1 MFDKSLTKNRKG
13 NAVKAVI
20 LYLNEEKP
28 FAEYSQLL
36 PLISQER
43 RERIARMAVNGDKV
57 RSLFAELLIRY
68 QASEQLGADF
78 NLLEFGKNE
87 FGKPFIIGE
96 SGYDFSVSH
105 SGKAVAFAGADS
117 ARVGFDVERIRRR
130 KSGVLGR
137 FFAEN
142 EIKFIEESE
151 TPDEAFFEI
160 WTKKEAYSKML
171 GKGLAAG
178 FNLFDV
184 TGNALGCKF
193 FTKITNGYAFSVCT
207 EEISASPEIE
217 EVTEDKFLQKL
228 LERLN
233 FTLY

>member
-1 MFDKSLTKNRKG
+1 M
-13 NAVKAVI
+13 KAVI

-36 PLISQER
+36 PIISQER
-43 RERIARMAVNGDKV
+43 QERIARMAVNGDKI

-68 QASEQLGADF
+68 EASEQLGADF

-87 FGKPFIIGE
+87 FGKPFVIGAD
-96 SGYDFSVSH
+96 GYDFSVSH
-105 SGKAVAFAGADS
+105 SARAVAFAGVS
-117 ARVGFDVERIRRR
+117 SRVGVDIERIRRR
-130 KSGVLGR
+130 KSGFSER

-178 FNLFDV
+178 FSSFDV
-184 TGNALGCKF
+184 TGNGLDCEF
-193 FTKITNGYAFSVCT
+193 FTKMTNGYAFSVCEEKISALPET
-207 EEISASPEIE
+207 EELSE
-217 EVTEDKFLQKL
+217 EDFLQKL
-228 LERLN
+228 AECLN

>member
-1 MFDKSLTKNRKG
+1 M
-13 NAVKAVI
+13 KATI

-43 RERIARMAVNGDKV
+43 QERIARMAVNGDKI

-68 QASEQLGADF
+68 EASEQLGADF

-105 SGKAVAFAGADS
+105 SGKAVAFAGENADVGIT
-117 ARVGFDVERIRRR
+117 RVGVDIERIRRR
-130 KSGVLGR
+130 KSGISER

-151 TPDEAFFEI
+151 NPDEAFFEI

-178 FNLFDV
+178 FGSFDV
-184 TGNALGCKF
+184 TGNGLGCEF
-193 FTKITNGYAFSVCT
+193 FTKITNGYAFSVCEEKISALPET
-207 EEISASPEIE
+207 EELSE
-217 EVTEDKFLQKL
+217 EDFLQKL
-228 LERLN
+228 AERLN

>member
-1 MFDKSLTKNRKG
+1 MFDKSLTINRKES
-13 NAVKAVI
+13 AVKAVI

-28 FAEYSQLL
+28 LAEYSQLL

-68 QASEQLGADF
+68 EASEQLGADF
-78 NLLEFGKNE
+78 DSLEFGKNE

-105 SGKAVAFAGADS
+105 SGKAVAFAGANS
-117 ARVGFDVERIRRR
+117 ARVGLDVERIRRR
-130 KSGVLGR
+130 KSGVSER

-142 EIKFIEESE
+142 EIKFIEESK

-178 FNLFDV
+178 FNSFDV
-184 TGNALGCKF
+184 TGKALDCEF

-207 EEISASPEIE
+207 EEISVSPEIE
-217 EVTEDKFLQKL
+217 EVPEDKFLQKL
-228 LERLN
+228 SERLN

>member
-1 MFDKSLTKNRKG
+1 M
-13 NAVKAVI
+13 KAVI

-43 RERIARMAVNGDKV
+43 QERIAKMAVNGDKI

-68 QASEQLGADF
+68 EASEQLGADF

-87 FGKPFIIGE
+87 FGKPFIIGKN
-96 SGYDFSVSH
+96 GYDFSVSH
-105 SGKAVAFAGADS
+105 SARAVAFAGVS
-117 ARVGFDVERIRRR
+117 SRVGVDIERIRRR
-130 KSGVLGR
+130 KSGFSER

-178 FNLFDV
+178 FSSFDV
-184 TGNALGCKF
+184 TGNALDCKF
-193 FTKITNGYAFSVCT
+193 FTKITNGYAFSVCEEKISALPET
-207 EEISASPEIE
+207 EELSE
-217 EVTEDKFLQKL
+217 EQFLQKL
-228 LERLN
+228 AECLN

>member
-1 MFDKSLTKNRKG
+1 M
-13 NAVKAVI
+13 KAVI

-43 RERIARMAVNGDKV
+43 QERIARMAVNGDKI

-68 QASEQLGADF
+68 EASEQLGADF

-87 FGKPFIIGE
+87 FGKPFIVGK

-105 SGKAVAFAGADS
+105 SARAVAFAGVS
-117 ARVGFDVERIRRR
+117 SRVGVDIEHIRRR
-130 KSGVLGR
+130 KSGFSER

-142 EIKFIEESE
+142 EIKFIGESE

-178 FNLFDV
+178 FNSFDV
-184 TGNALGCKF
+184 TGNGLECEF
-193 FTKITNGYAFSVCT
+193 FTKITNGYAFSVCEEKISELSET
-207 EEISASPEIE
+207 EELSE
-217 EVTEDKFLQKL
+217 EQFLQKL
-228 LERLN
+228 AECLN

>member
-1 MFDKSLTKNRKG
+1 M
-13 NAVKAVI
+13 KAVI
-20 LYLNEEKP
+20 VYLNEEKP

-68 QASEQLGADF
+68 EASEQLGTDF
-78 NLLEFGKNE
+78 DSLEFGKNE

-96 SGYDFSVSH
+96 NGYDFSVSH
-105 SGKAVAFAGADS
+105 SGKAVAFAGADP
-117 ARVGFDVERIRRR
+117 ARVGVDVERIRRR
-130 KSGVLGR
+130 KSGISER

-142 EIKFIEESE
+142 EIKFIEKSE

-160 WTKKEAYSKML
+160 WTRKEAYSKML

-178 FNLFDV
+178 FNSFDV
-184 TGNALGCKF
+184 TGNGLGCEF
-193 FTKITNGYAFSVCT
+193 LTKITNGYAFSVCA
-207 EEISASPEIE
+207 EEISALPKIE
-217 EVTEDKFLQKL
+217 EIYEDKFLQKL
-228 LERLN
+228 SERLN

>member
-1 MFDKSLTKNRKG
+1 MK
-13 NAVKAVI
+13 VVI

-43 RERIARMAVNGDKV
+43 QERIAKMAVNGDKI

-68 QASEQLGADF
+68 EVSEQLGADF

-87 FGKPFIIGE
+87 FGKPFIIGKN
-96 SGYDFSVSH
+96 GYDFSVSH
-105 SGKAVAFAGADS
+105 SARAVAFAGVS
-117 ARVGFDVERIRRR
+117 SRVGVDIERIRRR
-130 KSGVLGR
+130 KSGFSKR

-178 FNLFDV
+178 FSSFDV
-184 TGNALGCKF
+184 TGNALDCKF
-193 FTKITNGYAFSVCT
+193 FTKITNDYAFSVCEEKISALPET
-207 EEISASPEIE
+207 EELSE
-217 EVTEDKFLQKL
+217 EKFLQKL
-228 LERLN
+228 AECLN

>member
-1 MFDKSLTKNRKG
+1 M
-13 NAVKAVI
+13 KAVI

-43 RERIARMAVNGDKV
+43 QERIAKMAVNGDKI

-68 QASEQLGADF
+68 EVSEQLGADF

-87 FGKPFIIGE
+87 FGKPFIIGKN
-96 SGYDFSVSH
+96 GYDFSVSH
-105 SGKAVAFAGADS
+105 SARAVAFAGVS
-117 ARVGFDVERIRRR
+117 SRVGVDIERIRRR
-130 KSGVLGR
+130 KSGFSER

-178 FNLFDV
+178 FSSFDV
-184 TGNALGCKF
+184 TGNALDCKF
-193 FTKITNGYAFSVCT
+193 FTKITNGYAFSVCKEKISALPET
-207 EEISASPEIE
+207 EELSE
-217 EVTEDKFLQKL
+217 EEFLQKL
-228 LERLN
+228 AECLN

>member
-1 MFDKSLTKNRKG
+1 MKT
-13 NAVKAVI
+13 VI

-28 FAEYSQLL
+28 FTEYSQLL

-43 RERIARMAVNGDKV
+43 QERIARMAVNGDKI

-68 QASEQLGADF
+68 EVSEQLGADF

-105 SGKAVAFAGADS
+105 SGKAVAFAGENADVGIT
-117 ARVGFDVERIRRR
+117 RVGVDIERIRRR
-130 KSGVLGR
+130 KSGFSER

-178 FNLFDV
+178 FGSFDV
-184 TGNALGCKF
+184 TGNDLDCKF
-193 FTKITNGYAFSVCT
+193 FTKITNGYAFSVCEEKISALPET
-207 EEISASPEIE
+207 EELSE
-217 EVTEDKFLQKL
+217 EDFLQKL
-228 LERLN
+228 AERLN

>member
-1 MFDKSLTKNRKG
+1 M
-13 NAVKAVI
+13 KAVI
-20 LYLNEEKP
+20 VYLNEEKS

-68 QASEQLGADF
+68 EASEQLGADF
-78 NLLEFGKNE
+78 DSLEFGKNE

-117 ARVGFDVERIRRR
+117 ARVGVDVERIRRR
-130 KSGVLGR
+130 KSGISER

-142 EIKFIEESE
+142 EIKFIEKSE
-151 TPDEAFFEI
+151 TPDEVFFEI
-160 WTKKEAYSKML
+160 WTRKEAYSKML

-178 FNLFDV
+178 FNSFDV
-184 TGNALGCKF
+184 TGNELGCEF
-193 FTKITNGYAFSVCT
+193 CTKITNGYAFSLCA
-207 EEISASPEIE
+207 EEISALPEIE
-217 EVTEDKFLQKL
+217 EISEDKFLQKL
-228 LERLN
+228 SERLN
-233 FTLY
+233 FTLN

>member
-1 MFDKSLTKNRKG
+1 M
-13 NAVKAVI
+13 KAVI

-36 PLISQER
+36 PLISQKR

-68 QASEQLGADF
+68 EASEQLGADF
-78 NLLEFGKNE
+78 DSLEFGKNG

-105 SGKAVAFAGADS
+105 SGKAVVFAGADS
-117 ARVGFDVERIRRR
+117 ARVGVDVERIRRR
-130 KSGVLGR
+130 KSGISER

-142 EIKFIEESE
+142 EIKFIEGSNS
-151 TPDEAFFEI
+151 PDEAFFEI

-178 FNLFDV
+178 FNSFDV
-184 TGNALGCKF
+184 TENELAGKF
-193 FTKITNGYAFSVCT
+193 FTKKTNGYAFSVCS
-207 EEISASPEIE
+207 EEISALSEIE
-217 EVTEDKFLQKL
+217 EMSEDKFLQKL
-228 LERLN
+228 AERLN

>member
-1 MFDKSLTKNRKG
+1 M
-13 NAVKAVI
+13 KAVI

-43 RERIARMAVNGDKV
+43 QERIAKMAVNGDKI

-68 QASEQLGADF
+68 EVSEQLGADF

-87 FGKPFIIGE
+87 FGKPFIIGKN
-96 SGYDFSVSH
+96 GYDFSVSH
-105 SGKAVAFAGADS
+105 SARAVAFAGVS
-117 ARVGFDVERIRRR
+117 SRVGVDIERIRRR
-130 KSGVLGR
+130 KSGLSER

-142 EIKFIEESE
+142 EIKFIEGSE

-178 FNLFDV
+178 FSSFDV
-184 TGNALGCKF
+184 TGNALDCKF
-193 FTKITNGYAFSVCT
+193 FTKITNGYAFSVCEEKISALPET
-207 EEISASPEIE
+207 EELSE
-217 EVTEDKFLQKL
+217 EKFLQKL
-228 LERLN
+228 AECLN

>member
-1 MFDKSLTKNRKG
+1 M
-13 NAVKAVI
+13 KAVI

-36 PLISQER
+36 PLISQGR
-43 RERIARMAVNGDKV
+43 QERIAKMAVNGDKI

-68 QASEQLGADF
+68 EVSEQLGADF
-78 NLLEFGKNE
+78 NLLEFGQNE
-87 FGKPFIIGE
+87 FGKPFIIGKN
-96 SGYDFSVSH
+96 GYDFSVSH
-105 SGKAVAFAGADS
+105 SARAVAFAGVSSRIGVDI
-117 ARVGFDVERIRRR
+117 ERIRRR
-130 KSGVLGR
+130 KSGFSEC

-178 FNLFDV
+178 FSSFDV
-184 TGNALGCKF
+184 TGNALDCKF
-193 FTKITNGYAFSVCT
+193 FTKITNGYAFSVCEEKISALPET
-207 EEISASPEIE
+207 EELSE
-217 EVTEDKFLQKL
+217 EKFLQKL
-228 LERLN
+228 AEFLN

>member
-1 MFDKSLTKNRKG
+1 M
-13 NAVKAVI
+13 KAVI

-43 RERIARMAVNGDKV
+43 QERIAKMAVNGDKI

-68 QASEQLGADF
+68 EVSEQLGTDF

-87 FGKPFIIGE
+87 FGKPFIIGKN
-96 SGYDFSVSH
+96 GYDFSVSH
-105 SGKAVAFAGADS
+105 SARAVAFAGVS
-117 ARVGFDVERIRRR
+117 SRVGVDIERIRRR
-130 KSGVLGR
+130 KSGFSER

-178 FNLFDV
+178 FSSFDV
-184 TGNALGCKF
+184 TGNALDCKF
-193 FTKITNGYAFSVCT
+193 FTNITNGYAFSVCKEKISALPET
-207 EEISASPEIE
+207 EELSE
-217 EVTEDKFLQKL
+217 EEFLQKL
-228 LERLN
+228 AECLN

>member
-1 MFDKSLTKNRKG
+1 M
-13 NAVKAVI
+13 KAVI

-28 FAEYSQLL
+28 FAEYSRLL

-43 RERIARMAVNGDKV
+43 QERIAKMAVNGDKI

-68 QASEQLGADF
+68 EVSEQLGADF

-87 FGKPFIIGE
+87 FGKPFIIGKN
-96 SGYDFSVSH
+96 GYDFSVSH
-105 SGKAVAFAGADS
+105 SARAVAFAGVS
-117 ARVGFDVERIRRR
+117 SRVGVDIERIRRR
-130 KSGVLGR
+130 KSGLSER

-142 EIKFIEESE
+142 EIKFIEGSE

-178 FNLFDV
+178 FSLFDV
-184 TGNALGCKF
+184 TGNALDCKF
-193 FTKITNGYAFSVCT
+193 FTKITNGYAFSVCEEKISALPET
-207 EEISASPEIE
+207 EELSE
-217 EVTEDKFLQKL
+217 EKFLQKL
-228 LERLN
+228 AECLN

>member
-1 MFDKSLTKNRKG
+1 M
-13 NAVKAVI
+13 KAVI

-28 FAEYSQLL
+28 FAEYSRLL

-43 RERIARMAVNGDKV
+43 QERIAKMAVNGDKI

-68 QASEQLGADF
+68 EVSEQLGADF

-87 FGKPFIIGE
+87 FGKPFIIGKN
-96 SGYDFSVSH
+96 GYDFSVSH
-105 SGKAVAFAGADS
+105 SARAVAFAGVS
-117 ARVGFDVERIRRR
+117 SRVGVDIERIRRR
-130 KSGVLGR
+130 KSGLSER

-142 EIKFIEESE
+142 EIKFIEGSE

-178 FNLFDV
+178 FSSFDV
-184 TGNALGCKF
+184 TGNALDCKF
-193 FTKITNGYAFSVCT
+193 FTKITNGYAFSVCEEKISALPET
-207 EEISASPEIE
+207 EELSE
-217 EVTEDKFLQKL
+217 EKFLQKL
-228 LERLN
+228 AECLN

>member
-1 MFDKSLTKNRKG
+1 M
-13 NAVKAVI
+13 KAVI

-28 FAEYSQLL
+28 LAEYSQLL
-36 PLISQER
+36 PIISQER
-43 RERIARMAVNGDKV
+43 QERIARMAVNGDKI

-68 QASEQLGADF
+68 EASEQLGADF

-87 FGKPFIIGE
+87 FGKPFVIGAD
-96 SGYDFSVSH
+96 GYDFSVSH
-105 SGKAVAFAGADS
+105 SARAVAFAGVS
-117 ARVGFDVERIRRR
+117 SRVGVDIERIRRR
-130 KSGVLGR
+130 KSGFSER
-137 FFAEN
+137 FFAGN

-178 FNLFDV
+178 FNSFDV
-184 TGNALGCKF
+184 TGNGLGCDF
-193 FTKITNGYAFSVCT
+193 FTKITNGYAFSVCKEKNSALPET
-207 EEISASPEIE
+207 EELSE
-217 EVTEDKFLQKL
+217 EKFLQKL
-228 LERLN
+228 AECLN

>member
-1 MFDKSLTKNRKG
+1 MK
-13 NAVKAVI
+13 VVI

-43 RERIARMAVNGDKV
+43 QERIARMAVNGDKV

-68 QASEQLGADF
+68 EASEQLGADF

-105 SGKAVAFAGADS
+105 SGKAVAFAGENTDVGRV
-117 ARVGFDVERIRRR
+117 RVGLDVERIRRR
-130 KSGVLGR
+130 KSGVSGR
-137 FFAEN
+137 FFTEN
-142 EIKFIEESE
+142 EIKFIEEGK
-151 TPDEAFFEI
+151 TPDEVFFEI

-178 FNLFDV
+178 FNSFDV
-184 TGNALGCKF
+184 TGNALDCKF
-193 FTKITNGYAFSVCT
+193 FTKITNGYAFSVCA
-207 EEISASPEIE
+207 EGISASPEIE
-217 EVTEDKFLQKL
+217 EVSEDKFLQKL
-228 LERLN
+228 SERLS
-233 FTLY
+233 FTFR

>member
-1 MFDKSLTKNRKG
+1 M
-13 NAVKAVI
+13 KAVI

-36 PLISQER
+36 PIISQER
-43 RERIARMAVNGDKV
+43 QERIARMAVNGDKI

-68 QASEQLGADF
+68 EVSEQLGIDF

-87 FGKPFIIGE
+87 FGKPFVIGAD
-96 SGYDFSVSH
+96 GYDFSVSH
-105 SGKAVAFAGADS
+105 SVRAVAFAGVS
-117 ARVGFDVERIRRR
+117 SRVGVDIERIRRR
-130 KSGVLGR
+130 KCGFSER

-178 FNLFDV
+178 FNSFDV
-184 TGNALGCKF
+184 TGNGLGCEF
-193 FTKITNGYAFSVCT
+193 FTRITNGYAFSVCEEKISALPET
-207 EEISASPEIE
+207 EELSE
-217 EVTEDKFLQKL
+217 EQFLQKL
-228 LERLN
+228 AECLN
-233 FTLY
+233 FTLN

>member
-1 MFDKSLTKNRKG
+1 M
-13 NAVKAVI
+13 KAVI

-68 QASEQLGADF
+68 EASEQLGADF
-78 NLLEFGKNE
+78 DSLEFGKNE

-96 SGYDFSVSH
+96 NGYDFSVSH
-105 SGKAVAFAGADS
+105 SGKAAAFAGADS
-117 ARVGFDVERIRRR
+117 ARVGVDVERIRRR
-130 KSGVLGR
+130 KSGISKR

-142 EIKFIEESE
+142 EIKFIEKSE

-160 WTKKEAYSKML
+160 WTRKEAYSKML

-178 FNLFDV
+178 FNSFDV
-184 TGNALGCKF
+184 TGNELGCEF
-193 FTKITNGYAFSVCT
+193 LTKITNGYAFSVCA
-207 EEISASPEIE
+207 EKNSALPDIE
-217 EVTEDKFLQKL
+217 EMSEDKFLQKL
-228 LERLN
+228 SERLN
-233 FTLY
+233 FTLN

>member
-1 MFDKSLTKNRKG
+1 MLDKSLTKNRKE
-13 NAVKAVI
+13 NAVKATI

-28 FAEYSQLL
+28 FTEYSQLL

-43 RERIARMAVNGDKV
+43 QERIARMAVNGDKI

-68 QASEQLGADF
+68 EASEQLGTDF
-78 NLLEFGKNE
+78 NLLEFGQNE
-87 FGKPFIIGE
+87 FGKPFIVGK

-105 SGKAVAFAGADS
+105 SARAVAFAGAS
-117 ARVGFDVERIRRR
+117 SRVGVDIERIRLR
-130 KSGVLGR
+130 KSGFSER

-151 TPDEAFFEI
+151 NPDEAFFEI

-178 FNLFDV
+178 FGSFDV
-184 TGNALGCKF
+184 TGNGLGCEF
-193 FTKITNGYAFSVCT
+193 FTKITNGYAFSVCEEKISALPET
-207 EEISASPEIE
+207 EELSE
-217 EVTEDKFLQKL
+217 EDFLQKL
-228 LERLN
+228 AERLN

>member
-1 MFDKSLTKNRKG
+1 M
-13 NAVKAVI
+13 KAVI

-36 PLISQER
+36 PIISQER
-43 RERIARMAVNGDKV
+43 QERIARMAVNGDKI

-68 QASEQLGADF
+68 EASEQLGADF

-87 FGKPFIIGE
+87 FGKPFVIGAD
-96 SGYDFSVSH
+96 GYDFSVSH
-105 SGKAVAFAGADS
+105 SARAVAFAGVS
-117 ARVGFDVERIRRR
+117 SRVGVDIERIRRR
-130 KSGVLGR
+130 KSGLSER

-178 FNLFDV
+178 FSSFDV
-184 TGNALGCKF
+184 TGNGLDCEF
-193 FTKITNGYAFSVCT
+193 FTKMTNGYAFSVCEEKISALPET
-207 EEISASPEIE
+207 EELSE
-217 EVTEDKFLQKL
+217 EKFLQKL
-228 LERLN
+228 AECLN

>member
-1 MFDKSLTKNRKG
+1 M
-13 NAVKAVI
+13 KAVI

-43 RERIARMAVNGDKV
+43 QERIAKMAVNGDKI

-68 QASEQLGADF
+68 EVSEQLGADF

-87 FGKPFIIGE
+87 FGKPFIIGKN
-96 SGYDFSVSH
+96 GYDFSVSH
-105 SGKAVAFAGADS
+105 SARAVAFAGVS
-117 ARVGFDVERIRRR
+117 SRVGVDIERIRRR
-130 KSGVLGR
+130 KSGFSER

-178 FNLFDV
+178 FSSFDV
-184 TGNALGCKF
+184 TGNALDCKF
-193 FTKITNGYAFSVCT
+193 FTNITNGYAFSVCKEKISALPET
-207 EEISASPEIE
+207 EELSE
-217 EVTEDKFLQKL
+217 EEFLQKL
-228 LERLN
+228 AECLN